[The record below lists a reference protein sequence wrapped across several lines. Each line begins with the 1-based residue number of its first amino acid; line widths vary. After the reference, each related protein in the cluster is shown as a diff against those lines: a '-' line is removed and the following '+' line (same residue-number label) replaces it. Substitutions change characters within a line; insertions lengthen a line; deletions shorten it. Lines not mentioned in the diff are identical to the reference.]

1 MLEAFT
7 TPQRRRVTVIFLAV
21 FCLAAAATL
30 ALGLDGNTPGLAAAW
45 LAATALVLAFVHPRR
60 RPRQFVYV
68 LYAAGLGFVLFV
80 VLHNV
85 LDVAA
90 GAVTG
95 FRPLH
100 AVLQTFSVIAFLGA
114 VFVCPPAFAIGLA
127 GALITLLTRRTKSQE

>member
-7 TPQRRRVTVIFLAV
+7 TPQRRRVTVTFLAV
-21 FCLAAAATL
+21 FCLAVAATL
-30 ALGLDGNTPGLAAAW
+30 ALGLDGNTPGPAAAY
-45 LAATALVLAFVHPRR
+45 LAATALVLAFAHPRR

-68 LYAAGLGFVLFV
+68 LHASGLGFAAFV

-90 GAVTG
+90 GAAANLW
-95 FRPLH
+95 PLH
-100 AVLQTFSVIAFLGA
+100 AVLQTLSVIAFLGA

-127 GALITLLTRRTKSQE
+127 GALITLLTRRTESQG